1 MRLLNSFCIFQIGQK
16 YFFFPGPQGSTPD
29 PVKWNR
35 NRKDCEALGAQ
46 MAVPEND
53 EEGAAVEVKI

>member
-1 MRLLNSFCIFQIGQK
+1 MFQIGQK

-35 NRKDCEALGAQ
+35 NRKDCEELGAQ